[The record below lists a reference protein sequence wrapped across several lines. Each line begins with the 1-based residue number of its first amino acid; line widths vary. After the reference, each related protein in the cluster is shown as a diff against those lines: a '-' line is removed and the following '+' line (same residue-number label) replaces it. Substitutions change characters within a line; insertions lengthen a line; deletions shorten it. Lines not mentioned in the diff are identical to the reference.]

1 MFYHGWHVLA
11 HSFRPVCQAFFQA
24 EGLPFG
30 DVLSA
35 DEIQAAFDAE
45 HAAFARDDRD
55 IYTPAITLWAFL
67 SQTLHAGR
75 LRSCAAAVSRVIVL
89 CVALGRTPPSP
100 DSGAYC
106 RARAKLPEGVLR
118 RLVYGVAERLESRV
132 PADWLWHG
140 RHVKVGDGTTLTA
153 PDTPENQQAWPQ
165 SRAQKPGVGFP
176 ILRMVVL
183 FSLVTAAVSGVAV
196 GPWRGKQT
204 GEPALLRELFDR
216 FAAGD
221 IFLGDCCFCSYL
233 LLALFLA
240 RHVDVV
246 TRQHQRR
253 RTDFRLGVR
262 LGKEDHLVQWQRP
275 SRPSWMDE
283 DTYAA
288 IPATLCVRELKVHV
302 AIRGF
307 RVRQLVVV
315 TTLVDADR
323 YPREEIAALFRQ
335 RWHAELDLRNI
346 KISLQMDDLRGQT
359 PAMVRREIWAHWLA
373 YNLIRKTTAQA
384 ALVHGKLPRQLS
396 FTAALAA
403 VAASW
408 DHATVAAPDVLL
420 ALANAQF
427 RTIAGHPVGNR
438 PDRIEPRAVKRRPKP
453 HPLLKEPRVQ
463 ARQHAHRK
471 TERPLNPFHR

>member
-1 MFYHGWHVLA
+1 
-11 HSFRPVCQAFFQA
+11 
-24 EGLPFG
+24 
-30 DVLSA
+30 
-35 DEIQAAFDAE
+35 
-45 HAAFARDDRD
+45 
-55 IYTPAITLWAFL
+55 
-67 SQTLHAGR
+67 
-75 LRSCAAAVSRVIVL
+75 
-89 CVALGRTPPSP
+89 
-100 DSGAYC
+100 
-106 RARAKLPEGVLR
+106 
-118 RLVYGVAERLESRV
+118 
-132 PADWLWHG
+132 
-140 RHVKVGDGTTLTA
+140 
-153 PDTPENQQAWPQ
+153 
-165 SRAQKPGVGFP
+165 
-176 ILRMVVL
+176 
-183 FSLVTAAVSGVAV
+183 
-196 GPWRGKQT
+196 
-204 GEPALLRELFDR
+204 
-216 FAAGD
+216 
-221 IFLGDCCFCSYL
+221 
-233 LLALFLA
+233 
-240 RHVDVV
+240 
-246 TRQHQRR
+246 
-253 RTDFRLGVR
+253 
-262 LGKEDHLVQWQRP
+262 
-275 SRPSWMDE
+275 MDE

-420 ALANAQF
+420 LLANAQF
-427 RTIAGHPVGNR
+427 RAIAGHQVGNR

-463 ARQHAHRK
+463 ARLHAHRK